1 MASPKRCF
9 MPKENPLARL
19 RPVSDRPTW
28 ESRSAHAFLGLGT
41 PSANA
46 RAIMLSIA
54 LIFGNTPGFSIST
67 PTRCTMPPDCR
78 APARAFT
85 GRPNTSTP
93 PSSGEASP
101 AIIFIAV
108 DLPAPFLPTN
118 P

>member
-1 MASPKRCF
+1 
-9 MPKENPLARL
+9 MPRENPLARL

-28 ESRSAHAFLGLGT
+28 ESRSAHAFRGLGT
-41 PSANA
+41 PSAKA

-54 LIFGNTPGFSIST
+54 FIFGNMPGFSIST
-67 PTRCTMPPDCR
+67 PTRCTAPPVR
-78 APARAFT
+78 RIPARAFT